1 MSYSVRE
8 TAAERTA
15 DARTEAASLVKA
27 KIEISGSG
35 IMSKKSSLIIQS
47 PEAKK
52 QVRAF
57 RAAMYKK

>member
-1 MSYSVRE
+1 MNFSVRE
-8 TAAERTA
+8 TTVERTA
-15 DARTEAASLVKA
+15 DTQTEAASMVKA

-57 RAAMYKK
+57 RAVMNKK